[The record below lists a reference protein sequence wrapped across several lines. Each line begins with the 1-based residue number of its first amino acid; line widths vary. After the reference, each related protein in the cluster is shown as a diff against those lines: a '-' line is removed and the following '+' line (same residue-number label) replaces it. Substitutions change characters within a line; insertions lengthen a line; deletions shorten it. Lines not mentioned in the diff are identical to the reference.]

1 VHTTCTTID
10 GESEPWCATKV
21 NNQGVMVNNKW
32 EYCTSADHTT
42 CPSMVAPAMYIHPQ
56 NVPGSCYCGVP
67 NAMSGT
73 RIVGGE
79 EIQIGEFPWQVG
91 LLFGGTS
98 SLTSQGCGGALVSD
112 RYVIT
117 AAHCTDGKSK
127 NDIKVVVGDSSF
139 ALNNEATHFI
149 IDVKKIIQH
158 NQYDDSTLD
167 NDISI
172 LELKDKVD
180 LETYPN
186 IKPICLPPSGDA
198 TYGGNM
204 ATVSGWGTL
213 ESGGEQ
219 PAHMHS
225 VDVNV
230 FADGDCGSMTEDMTD
245 SMICAGYMEGG
256 KDSCQGDS
264 GGPLFTADDDNNGA
278 QTLIGVV
285 SWGYG
290 CADRDSL
297 GIYAEVAH
305 FANWLDKNMKQFK
318 SCPAPEGDWQVTPAP
333 VTPPPGGTPAPGAT
347 CEATGGTKPGP
358 CIFPFTY
365 YGRIHETCTTIDGDS
380 TPFCATGVNA
390 DGVLVDE
397 YGYCNADCPGVAPP
411 TLYIHPDNVA
421 GQCKCGVP
429 NVMGVSRIVGGES
442 VNIGEYPWQVAL
454 LFGDGVSSQGCGGTL
469 VGYQHVI
476 TAAHCTF
483 GQSASDIKVAIGES
497 NLAVETETE
506 SFIIEVAEIINH
518 PEYNLN
524 GRTENDIAVL
534 KLATSA
540 LMDVYP
546 HIKPACLPAQ
556 DATYD
561 DQLAVVSGW
570 GTTSSG
576 GTQTTSLMEVI
587 IKIFGDGNCGS
598 MDSAM
603 TSDMMC
609 AGVMEGGKD
618 SCQGDSGGPL
628 VTADADNNGAA
639 TLAGVVSW
647 GYGCAGADSLGIY
660 AEVSHFRDW
669 LDSVMPDLSTC
680 PPPDSSNW
688 ALTMT
693 GGPGGGTDCFQTNM
707 QPAGPKV
714 VDRIKKVKD
723 AAACQMLCQEHPGCD
738 FFKWKDGDKLF
749 KKQCLLMNI
758 SYKEKEGFTS
768 GPKYC

>member
-1 VHTTCTTID
+1 MGIRW
-10 GESEPWCATKV
+10 S
-21 NNQGVMVNNKW
+21 
-32 EYCTSADHTT
+32 
-42 CPSMVAPAMYIHPQ
+42 ILL
-56 NVPGSCYCGVP
+56 GSGCLQCL
-67 NAMSGT
+67 
-73 RIVGGE
+73 
-79 EIQIGEFPWQVG
+79 FF
-91 LLFGGTS
+91 LLFLPLATSPFPKTSDRSSKASWATGKGGGVCRTRSGTS
-98 SLTSQGCGGALVSD
+98 STTRSSRSGFSTTTSTPARGSCPVCASATMASRSNLQTSLTSTRAIPVEGDLALILALVLMEPRSG
-112 RYVIT
+112 R
-117 AAHCTDGKSK
+117 
-127 NDIKVVVGDSSF
+127 
-139 ALNNEATHFI
+139 
-149 IDVKKIIQH
+149 
-158 NQYDDSTLD
+158 TLWL
-167 NDISI
+167 SQW
-172 LELKDKVD
+172 
-180 LETYPN
+180 P
-186 IKPICLPPSGDA
+186 
-198 TYGGNM
+198 GG
-204 ATVSGWGTL
+204 TTS
-213 ESGGEQ
+213 Q
-219 PAHMHS
+219 PA
-225 VDVNV
+225 
-230 FADGDCGSMTEDMTD
+230 AKE
-245 SMICAGYMEGG
+245 
-256 KDSCQGDS
+256 
-264 GGPLFTADDDNNGA
+264 L
-278 QTLIGVV
+278 
-285 SWGYG
+285 
-290 CADRDSL
+290 
-297 GIYAEVAH
+297 
-305 FANWLDKNMKQFK
+305 
-318 SCPAPEGDWQVTPAP
+318 QVTSAP
-333 VTPPPGGTPAPGAT
+333 VTPGPGGTPAPGGS
-347 CEATGGTKPGP
+347 CSATGGTKEGP

-380 TPFCATGVNA
+380 TPFCATGVDA
-390 DGVLVDE
+390 SGTLVDE
-397 YGYCNADCPGVAPP
+397 YGYCNADCPGVAAP

-429 NVMGVSRIVGGES
+429 NVMSVSRIVGGES

-469 VGYQHVI
+469 VGYYHVI

-483 GQSASDIKVAIGES
+483 GQTASDIKVAIGES
-497 NLAVETETE
+497 NLAVESESE
-506 SFIIEVAEIINH
+506 SFIIDVAEIINH

-534 KLATSA
+534 KLDSPAP
-540 LMDVYP
+540 MDVYP

-570 GTTSSG
+570 GTTTSG

-628 VTADADNNGAA
+628 VTADSDNNGAA

-688 ALTMT
+688 ALSMT

-707 QPAGPKV
+707 QPAGPMV

-723 AAACQMLCQEHPGCD
+723 AAACQMLCQENPACD

-758 SYKEKEGFTS
+758 SYKEKDGFTS
-768 GPKYC
+768 GPKYCY